1 MGNNR
6 KGRGRHREELTPPA
20 LPARLPQHAPVDL
33 TRFDVAEGVV
43 PGNRP
48 PSVQQIAGVA
58 PARATPPVAAPAAA
72 PAAAP
77 VQVASVAAGPLA
89 MRNLTDFDL
98 PEVQSAAPSPAQIT
112 ARGGPVIT

>member
-6 KGRGRHREELTPPA
+6 RGRGRHREELTPPA

-33 TRFDVAEGVV
+33 TRFDVAEGAV
-43 PGNRP
+43 PGNKP
-48 PSVQQIAGVA
+48 PSVDQIAGVT
-58 PARATPPVAAPAAA
+58 PARATPAVAA